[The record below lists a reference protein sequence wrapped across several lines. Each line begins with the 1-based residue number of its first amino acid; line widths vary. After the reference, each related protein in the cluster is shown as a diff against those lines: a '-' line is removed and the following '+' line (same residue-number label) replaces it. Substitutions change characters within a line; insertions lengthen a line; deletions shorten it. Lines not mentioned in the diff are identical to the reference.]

1 MEKQTILAVGAHPD
15 DIDFGAAGTIAKW
28 AAEGADIYY
37 LVCTDGSRGSADPKM
52 THRKL
57 AAIRKKEQVEAAKI
71 LGVKAVFFL
80 DFVDTQLVSDLALK
94 ERIAWYIRKFRPQI
108 VVTLDPTFFY
118 AVDPTKTGRS
128 VINHTDHRAAGLA
141 TMDAVF
147 PLARDRLTFPEH
159 EKEGLAP
166 HKVSELYFINMT
178 QKQFVVDITETL
190 EQKLNAIAAHVSQYD
205 DFPAIKERM
214 TKRALAFAQE
224 EEFTF
229 AESFVKLVL
238 PQ

>member
-1 MEKQTILAVGAHPD
+1 MAKQTILAVGAHPD
-15 DIDFGAAGTIAKW
+15 DIDFGASGTIAKW
-28 AAEGADIYY
+28 AAEGADVYY

-52 THRKL
+52 THKEL
-57 AAIRKKEQVEAAKI
+57 AAIRKKEQVEAALI
-71 LGVKAVFFL
+71 LGVKDVFFL

-94 ERIAWYIRKFRPQI
+94 ERIVWYIRKLRPQI

-118 AVDPTKTGRS
+118 AADPFGTGRS
-128 VINHTDHRAAGLA
+128 FVNHTDHRAAGLA

-159 EKEGLAP
+159 EKQGLEP
-166 HKVSELYFINMT
+166 HKVSQLYFINMT
-178 QKQFVVDITETL
+178 QKQFVIDITETL
-190 EQKLNAIAAHVSQYD
+190 EQKLKAIAAHVSQYD

-214 TKRALAFAQE
+214 TKRALEFARE

-238 PQ
+238 PS